1 MISGKALA
9 KETHAKVR
17 HLLYWMAEHIPTRN
31 KNVAGSD
38 LVEAT
43 ETSSKATG

>member
-17 HLLYWMAEHIPTRN
+17 HLLYWMAEHIPTRLGLGRGN
-31 KNVAGSD
+31 RNFIKGDRLN
-38 LVEAT
+38 
-43 ETSSKATG
+43 TGT